1 MVKELSIGPME
12 KLIKG
17 DFLRVKWTVGV
28 FTTGEMESDTRGI
41 MYKIRNKGL
50 EPITLKMELF
60 TKAISSITNNMG
72 KEFS

>member
-1 MVKELSIGPME
+1 MVKELSIGQME

-17 DFLRVKWTVGV
+17 DFLRGKWTAGV

-41 MYKIRNKGL
+41 MYKIRNKVL
-50 EPITLKMELF
+50 EPITSKMELF
-60 TKAISSITNNMG
+60 TKAISSITNNTG